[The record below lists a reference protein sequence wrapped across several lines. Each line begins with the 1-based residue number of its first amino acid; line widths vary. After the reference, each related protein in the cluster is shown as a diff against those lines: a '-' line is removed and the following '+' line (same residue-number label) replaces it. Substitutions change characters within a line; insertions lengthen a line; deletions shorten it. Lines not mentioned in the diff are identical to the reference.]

1 MELRLTVA
9 DKCFRKERPVSQYSS
24 HSNDSHS
31 LEARMA
37 EVSLILHG
45 LQVTIRTKPQV
56 LITTSQ
62 NPLST
67 GYLEGDNLYIYTHKS
82 ILTHMKGLLI
92 GLFVFAFAAA
102 GSAQSTRDVSK
113 MTKDAKS
120 EVTAKQDK
128 QDKQI
133 KDALMKDKD
142 LQAQTVDYMMENED
156 TQKQVAKLAEKADGD
171 KKLVMMNILKNKK
184 LAQAAIEYVKS
195 NPELLK
201 KAMSVVGM

>member
-1 MELRLTVA
+1 
-9 DKCFRKERPVSQYSS
+9 
-24 HSNDSHS
+24 
-31 LEARMA
+31 
-37 EVSLILHG
+37 
-45 LQVTIRTKPQV
+45 
-56 LITTSQ
+56 
-62 NPLST
+62 
-67 GYLEGDNLYIYTHKS
+67 
-82 ILTHMKGLLI
+82 
-92 GLFVFAFAAA
+92 
-102 GSAQSTRDVSK
+102 

-120 EVTAKQDK
+120 EMTTEQDK

-142 LQAQTVDYMMENED
+142 LQEQTVDYMMENED
-156 TQKQVAKLAEKADGD
+156 TKDRVAKLAEKADGD